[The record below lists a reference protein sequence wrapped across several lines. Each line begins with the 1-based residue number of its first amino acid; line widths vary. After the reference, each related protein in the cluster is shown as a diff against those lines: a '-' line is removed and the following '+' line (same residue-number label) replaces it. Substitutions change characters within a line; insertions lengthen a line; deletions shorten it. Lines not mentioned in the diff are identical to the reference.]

1 MRVGQLARKINKS
14 TSDLCEYIN
23 KEMGIEIKTHPNSK
37 IDDQYLDQIINH
49 FSSNDSTDNEVI
61 EEEVEVIEAK
71 ESVEDLVT
79 EAEKEEEIV
88 INQEVGQGVDPTL
101 DQVSKAETI
110 KASAAK
116 LEGFKVIGK
125 IDLPPPPPVEM
136 VEIDGVMYEK
146 EFIRQQRREEK
157 EKKKLAELKRK
168 RERLKNRKENIKP
181 ADKLTERSLTFAEVK
196 ENETKQVEN
205 KKADEEKR
213 RKARQHKH
221 YHSNQDVDKKITPK
235 KIVKKEKIVI
245 EEVVTKVDPNP
256 PKTLL
261 GKFWRWI
268 NTY

>member
-1 MRVGQLARKINKS
+1 MRLGQLARKINKS
-14 TSDLCEYIN
+14 TSDICEYMD
-23 KEMGIEIKTHPNSK
+23 KEMGVEINTHPNSK
-37 IDDQYLDQIINH
+37 IDDQYLDQITEYFIPPEN
-49 FSSNDSTDNEVI
+49 I
-61 EEEVEVIEAK
+61 EKEVEVGIAEAT
-71 ESVEDLVT
+71 ETVEDIIS
-79 EAEKEEEIV
+79 EAEKKEEV
-88 INQEVGQGVDPTL
+88 VVNQEVEQGVEPTL

-136 VEIDGVMYEK
+136 VEIDGVMYER

-157 EKKKLAELKRK
+157 EEKRKAELKRK
-168 RERLKNRKENIKP
+168 QERLKNRKENVRP
-181 ADKLTERSLTFAEVK
+181 ADKLTARSLTFAEIK

-205 KKADEEKR
+205 KKVEEEKR

-221 YHSNQDVDKKITPK
+221 YHSNKDIDKKIAPK

-245 EEVVTKVDPNP
+245 EEAVKKVDPNP
-256 PKTLL
+256 PKSLL
-261 GKFWRWI
+261 GKFWRWL